1 MSVSLILL
9 LLPCAK
15 IRNVLHNKLQVSFD
29 AAVVRQDSHLHGS
42 VRPTGEDVIGRAGF
56 DLHDACAEV
65 AEDGLSGVFV
75 AEGV

>member
-1 MSVSLILL
+1 MSESLILL

-15 IRNVLHNKLQVSFD
+15 IKSVLHNKLHMSFD
-29 AAVVRQDSHLHGS
+29 GAVVRQDSHLHGS

-56 DLHDACAEV
+56 DLHDTHAEV

-75 AEGV
+75 GEGL